1 MHILTKNDG
10 LRKEGMLRSAMT
22 RRAFTLIE
30 LLVVIAIIAI
40 LAGMLLPA
48 LAAAKEKSKRTAC
61 KSNMRQCV
69 LAIHM
74 YGMDSNEKVPPSLD
88 NGNVN
93 SHTIRISSVGHTNLV
108 RYSGNS
114 NILDCPNMM
123 FGGQSRL
130 NPLYGYLIG
139 YNYLGDINMPTTG
152 WGPSS
157 PDYWVVPRKTT
168 DAGTNAILAD
178 ANHWGIDGMKLAPHG
193 KTGPIL
199 ENGSAF
205 TRGLTGTTAK
215 DIGAVGGNVGYL
227 DGSVSWKKIADM
239 RTNRA
244 STYVYYSG
252 AW

>member
-1 MHILTKNDG
+1 
-10 LRKEGMLRSAMT
+10 MT

-48 LAAAKEKSKRTAC
+48 LASAKERSKRTAC
-61 KSNMRQCV
+61 KNNMRQCI

-74 YGMDSNEKVPPSLD
+74 YGMDFQEKLPASVD
-88 NGNVN
+88 NNN
-93 SHTIRISSVGHTNLV
+93 NTHTIRISVSGHSNLV

-114 NILDCPNMM
+114 NILDCPNII
-123 FGGQSRL
+123 FGTQPHL
-130 NPLYGYLIG
+130 NTTYGYLIG
-139 YNYLGDINMPTTG
+139 YNYLGDCNIPTNSA
-152 WGPSS
+152 WNSSS
-157 PDYWVVPRKTT
+157 PDYWVIPRKTS
-168 DAGTNAILAD
+168 DAGTNVILAD
-178 ANHWGIDGMKLAPHG
+178 ANQWGTDGLKLAPHG
-193 KTGPIL
+193 KSGPIL

-205 TRGLTGTTAK
+205 TRTLAGATSK

-227 DGSVSWKKIADM
+227 DGSVSWKKMADM

-244 STYVYYSG
+244 STYVLYSG